1 MYGAGCTS
9 GTRVPG
15 GRLSMWVSASR
26 CYSTVHIVTGLPVAD
41 TRVMI
46 SSRHAVNAARATSLA
61 PYHGLKACAGVQP
74 TTCSTAAAVH
84 ITLSSVPRRF
94 SDSQQPAAQLQS
106 TERTSMLTH
115 AAWPR
120 RCLRRVIFA
129 AVALTCA
136 HAGPNWCDDP
146 AYSSDGCKT
155 ECMWTSCS
163 HGHDHCRW
171 DTKYRTYSS
180 DGCMWGWNRCLCSG
194 ALLCP

>member
-1 MYGAGCTS
+1 
-9 GTRVPG
+9 
-15 GRLSMWVSASR
+15 MWVLVSASR
-26 CYSTVHIVTGLPVAD
+26 CHSTHCDWLASCGYPSNDIEPACSQCCARDFLGPLPW
-41 TRVMI
+41 
-46 SSRHAVNAARATSLA
+46 
-61 PYHGLKACAGVQP
+61 PCAGVQP

-136 HAGPNWCDDP
+136 HAGPNWCDDT

-155 ECMWTSCS
+155 DCMWSSCS

-194 ALLCP
+194 ALLCL